1 MKSILREPTRQEKRN
16 AHRRA
21 CSAAGMS
28 IEDQEDWGTAD
39 PSEREEVFLIN
50 EIEGNDNAEKD
61 RLTNDLIAEMSV
73 VHLMERMARIWHE
86 GTHRSGRLSEVPY
99 IEHPAAVVEM
109 LKGWGYNEK
118 ANAVTLSV
126 AWGHDLLEDTAV
138 GEERIRAVIGE
149 DSTAREVVD
158 GIRML
163 TFKPTVDIADPDY
176 WRQRTS
182 HWLGAA
188 RNASTEI
195 LPVMMAD
202 RICNTYDFYQCQ
214 EIDRARAYLGC
225 ADELFARIGE
235 VKYAGRIQETVDACR
250 RIVNKSTISER
261 VSGFFKRTGLLV
273 GIIRR

>member
-138 GEERIRAVIGE
+138 GEERLMAVIGE
-149 DSTAREVVD
+149 DGIARQVVE

-163 TFKPTVDIADPDY
+163 TFEPTVDPVDPDY
-176 WRQRTS
+176 WRQRAA
-182 HWLGAA
+182 HWIGAVY
-188 RNASTEI
+188 NASAEI
-195 LPVMMAD
+195 LPVMIAD
-202 RICNTYDFYQCQ
+202 RICNAYDFYQCQ

-225 ADELFARIGE
+225 ADELFARISE
-235 VKYAGRIQETVDACR
+235 LKSADRIQETLDACR
-250 RIVNKSTISER
+250 RIVYRSTLSER
-261 VSGFFKRTGLLV
+261 VSGFFKRTGVLV
-273 GIIRR
+273 GVIRG

>member
-1 MKSILREPTRQEKRN
+1 MHDHDTPGDGLIDVRVMFVQDKRGTFNCAFVLSWRTYPKRTGGLAVKSILREPTRQEKRN

-50 EIEGNDNAEKD
+50 
-61 RLTNDLIAEMSV
+61 
-73 VHLMERMARIWHE
+73 
-86 GTHRSGRLSEVPY
+86 
-99 IEHPAAVVEM
+99 
-109 LKGWGYNEK
+109 
-118 ANAVTLSV
+118 
-126 AWGHDLLEDTAV
+126 
-138 GEERIRAVIGE
+138 
-149 DSTAREVVD
+149 
-158 GIRML
+158 
-163 TFKPTVDIADPDY
+163 
-176 WRQRTS
+176 
-182 HWLGAA
+182 
-188 RNASTEI
+188 
-195 LPVMMAD
+195 
-202 RICNTYDFYQCQ
+202 